1 MRTRGLG
8 RVTRQCVG
16 ADTTRETSATSD
28 AAPKGERAREL
39 LAFVRAE
46 VQRTGVFP
54 DSAAMMAAMGWK
66 SAASVDDALL
76 RLIAGG
82 FATREVAARK
92 GMRRTFAYRLAA
104 EDKQP
109 FLTATERQ
117 FR

>member
-1 MRTRGLG
+1 M
-8 RVTRQCVG
+8 TRQRVG

-39 LAFVRAE
+39 LAFIRAE

-54 DSAAMMAAMGWK
+54 GKPAMMSAMGWK

-82 FATREVAARK
+82 FVTRDVAARK

-104 EDKQP
+104 ETNGH
-109 FLTATERQ
+109 F
-117 FR
+117 

>member
-1 MRTRGLG
+1 M
-8 RVTRQCVG
+8 TRQCVS

-39 LAFVRAE
+39 LSFVRAE

-54 DSAAMMAAMGWK
+54 GKPAMMAAMGWK